1 MGQSASNLKRIAY
14 LSHQKQSNDDENQ
27 FTRRVWVIQKYIENP
42 MIIMSRKFDI
52 RVWVIVQSWNP
63 LRIYIW
69 RNCYVRFACNDYV
82 PDQHSNLFGHLTNNS
97 VVKQCMERPDNRKM
111 LNKIPGNMWSLDQF
125 KTYLNQ
131 REEKRA
137 DKSQRSESNLDINSS
152 PNKFSHLSEK
162 QASPTNIYSD
172 ELNTGGKQPSVLSEQ
187 IIHSHHTT

>member
-1 MGQSASNLKRIAY
+1 
-14 LSHQKQSNDDENQ
+14 
-27 FTRRVWVIQKYIENP
+27 
-42 MIIMSRKFDI
+42 
-52 RVWVIVQSWNP
+52 
-63 LRIYIW
+63 
-69 RNCYVRFACNDYV
+69 
-82 PDQHSNLFGHLTNNS
+82 
-97 VVKQCMERPDNRKM
+97 
-111 LNKIPGNMWSLDQF
+111 MWSLDQF